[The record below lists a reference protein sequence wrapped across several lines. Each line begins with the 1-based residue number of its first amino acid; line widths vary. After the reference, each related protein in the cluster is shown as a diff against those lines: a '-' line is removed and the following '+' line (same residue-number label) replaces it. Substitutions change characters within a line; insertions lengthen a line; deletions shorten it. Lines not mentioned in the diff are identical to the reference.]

1 MPTYRV
7 KLSDG
12 RTFDVEASAPPSEA
26 DIMAHMGASSA
37 PAAAATPP
45 TAPERTTMQTAAEVG
60 KGFLKGVGASVAG
73 LGEMAANAG
82 AIPGVVPGSYFNPAM
97 RHPAF
102 TRAEEMTTA
111 QNTPQMVG
119 KGLET
124 VAEMALPVGAGAK
137 AGLEAIPSAA
147 RAGQRFQSVMGAAK
161 AIPIDVE
168 GPGQIGLRIMDVA
181 ERGGGALPQPVRQFV
196 NWATSPSKEPM
207 TYEIARD
214 FASGISR
221 LSANEMGRLSPAVA
235 REVAGLRVALNKAV
249 GDAAA
254 KAGKGREYAQA
265 MTEYAKS
272 KRLQGAIEDV
282 MTGAKSALPKAIGG
296 GAAGAGA
303 GAGWWLT
310 KHITDLLG
318 GG

>member
-1 MPTYRV
+1 MPIRV
-7 KLSDG
+7 QVLGHGVVEFPDGTDEATMKKALSLLN
-12 RTFDVEASAPPSEA
+12 AP
-26 DIMAHMGASSA
+26 D
-37 PAAAATPP
+37 TPP
-45 TAPERTTMQTAAEVG
+45 ASPERSMMQTAAEVG
-60 KGFLKGVGASVAG
+60 KGFLKGAGSTVAG
-73 LGEMAANAG
+73 MGEMAANAG
-82 AIPGVVPGSYFNPAM
+82 MLPGVTPSAFNPAM
-97 RHPAF
+97 RPAAF
-102 TRAEEMTTA
+102 TKAEEETTA

-119 KGLET
+119 KGLEF
-124 VAEMALPVGAGAK
+124 VAEMAMPAGAGAK
-137 AGLEAIPSAA
+137 AGLDAIPSAA
-147 RAGQRFQSVMGAAK
+147 RAGRNFQSVMSAAK
-161 AIPIDVE
+161 SVPINVE
-168 GPGQIGLRIMDVA
+168 APGQIGLRIMDVA

-196 NWATSPSKEPM
+196 NWATNPSKEPM

-235 REVAGLRVALNKAV
+235 REVAGLRVALNKSVA
-249 GDAAA
+249 DAAA
-254 KAGKGREYAQA
+254 KVGKGQEYAKA